1 MESTEDL
8 EDWLTTRQK
17 KGILRIKT
25 KGSDH
30 TTDRP
35 TGRYIKRPDET
46 NQITHKPPTGQVTIH
61 GRGREPVNRRE
72 KTGQSSKSKMSDLPG
87 GSPVKGGDIIGTL
100 GSKDRLDG
108 KERPDLE
115 KEEIEEMPYLE
126 KEETSWNN
134 KGGKDAADDIQTS
147 SISPD
152 VDAVYDVTDD
162 VTYDDILLET
172 ENTDHRTARKATQTS
187 MYENLEG
194 DLENVLQETLSD
206 VETQTPPIP
215 SASGGYEN
223 LSTFTGGSKSDKPQL
238 NEENVYDTVKKS
250 TTNCCCVLGICKEP
264 VYDDPAFEQTDKYT
278 NESNMDTLPN
288 NYTNLG
294 ENTGFR
300 GKDAD
305 GYTLLDDNPNDHVY
319 EEIGEP
325 DSEREHDQ
333 ER

>member
-25 KGSDH
+25 KGSDQ

-61 GRGREPVNRRE
+61 GRGREPLNRKE

-87 GSPVKGGDIIGTL
+87 SPVKDGDIIGTL
-100 GSKDRLDG
+100 GSKDKLEG
-108 KERPDLE
+108 KEMADLE
-115 KEEIEEMPYLE
+115 KEG
-126 KEETSWNN
+126 SDWNN
-134 KGGKDAADDIQTS
+134 KGGKEEADDIQA
-147 SISPD
+147 SPD
-152 VDAVYDVTDD
+152 VDAVIHTDDVTDD
-162 VTYDDILLET
+162 VTYDDVLLET

-215 SASGGYEN
+215 IPSASGGYEN
-223 LSTFTGGSKSDKPQL
+223 LSTFIDGSKSDKPQL
-238 NEENVYDTVKKS
+238 NKEKVYDTVKKS

-264 VYDDPAFEQTDKYT
+264 VYDDPAFEQTQTDKNT

-300 GKDAD
+300 GTDAD